1 MSDKTIKIT
10 ALTVAQMAKLLS
22 NSAQKKITED
32 DIRQIAANAGLLRA
46 DDTINLLEYT
56 AFLAGEV

>member
-1 MSDKTIKIT
+1 
-10 ALTVAQMAKLLS
+10 MAKLLS
-22 NSAQKKITED
+22 NSTQKKITED
-32 DIRQIAANAGLLRA
+32 DIRQIADEAKILRA

>member
-22 NSAQKKITED
+22 NSAQKKITETE
-32 DIRQIAANAGLLRA
+32 IRQIAANAGLLRA

-56 AFLAGEV
+56 AYLAGEV